1 MARVFPICSSS
12 EGNCTFIGTRGH
24 GILVD
29 AGCSFRALKNALSLI
44 DTDLGGIEAVFITHE
59 HYDHIKGMEQLFKH
73 TALPVFA
80 SGGTIAAMAAAGRIP
95 DGRAVYNINE
105 TGYKSASFEVRA
117 FGTSHDAAES
127 VGYRIDFNGQSFA
140 VCTDTGVV
148 TDAAEKALAGCETV
162 LLESNYDPDM
172 LRRNMRYS
180 FDLKR
185 RISSNIGHL
194 SNRDCA
200 EFAERLVRGGTKHL
214 ILGHLSKEN
223 NTPDTAFGCV
233 SELLAKRGLVVERDF
248 TLDVAPVVT
257 EGTYIA
263 V

>member
-1 MARVFPICSSS
+1 MARIFPICSSS

-24 GILVD
+24 GILID
-29 AGCSFRALKNALSLI
+29 AGCSFRALKNALELI
-44 DTDLGGIEAVFITHE
+44 DTDFNGIEAVFLTHE
-59 HYDHIKGMEQLFKH
+59 HYDHIKGMDQIFKH

-80 SGGTIAAMAAAGRIP
+80 AGGTVSAMAAMGKIP
-95 DGRAVYNINE
+95 EGKTVYNINE
-105 TGYKSASFEVRA
+105 THYRSASFAVNPFR
-117 FGTSHDAAES
+117 TSHDAAES
-127 VGYRIDFNGQSFA
+127 VGYRIEFNGRSFA

-148 TDAAEKALAGCETV
+148 TDEAAEALKGCEAV

-172 LRRNMRYS
+172 LRRNMRYG

-185 RISSNIGHL
+185 RIASNIGHL

-200 EFAERLVRGGTKHL
+200 EFAEKLIRGGTKHI

-223 NTPDTAFGCV
+223 NTPDTAYSCTAD
-233 SELLAKRGLVVERDF
+233 LLAKRGLIAERDY

-257 EGTYIA
+257 EGQYIA
-263 V
+263 I